1 MDVISTDHLP
11 PGERF
16 DFWRDVN
23 AKVFVPYD
31 LRCDPQLERGFRGRV
46 DVTGFGGVQAIL
58 ITSMPHSVH
67 RTPKLIRQADPEVFK
82 LGCMVRGAGMIVQD
96 RRHAHF
102 GVGELMLFDTSR
114 PYVAELH
121 PHVPVSQLLLL
132 RFPRTLLPLPAR
144 DVRKL
149 GALRLPAAGGV
160 AALSSQFLLQL
171 ARRMGELSPVDTT
184 RLSTLALD
192 VLTVALADALET
204 QAVVPRQSRR
214 RALVAQIHAYVREHL
229 GDANLTPESIAATHH
244 ISVRYL
250 HKLFEE
256 EEHTVAGWVRQRRL
270 EQCRRD
276 LAEPELSGRSI
287 QAIAGQWGF
296 RNPTHF
302 SQAFRSAYGLSPL
315 QFRRQTAAVHAD
327 RTGVHGIAWTS
338 PDTP

>member
-23 AKVFVPYD
+23 AKVLVPYD

-46 DVTGFGGVQAIL
+46 DVNGFGVVQAIL

-96 RRHAHF
+96 RQRADF

-132 RFPRTLLPLPAR
+132 RFPRTLLPLPVR

-149 GALRLPAAGGV
+149 GAVRLPAAGGV

-171 ARRMGELSPVDTT
+171 ARRMGELSPADTT
-184 RLSTLALD
+184 RLSTLTLD

-204 QAVVPRQSRR
+204 QAVVPQHSRR

-229 GDANLTPESIAATHH
+229 GDADLTPESIAAAHH

-276 LAEPELSGRSI
+276 LAEPGLTGHSI
-287 QAIAGQWGF
+287 QAIAGRWGF

-315 QFRRQTAAVHAD
+315 QFRRQAAAVHAD
-327 RTGVHGIAWTS
+327 
-338 PDTP
+338 